1 MKKIFRWGIYL
12 SGMVI
17 LALGITLNT
26 KTGLGVSPIITV
38 AYSVSTILGG
48 SLGNIVFVWYCIL
61 VLIQMILH
69 SIKKQGKERLHAIIL
84 DLCQIPLSVVF
95 TRFMNVFTKRI
106 PQLET
111 DCIGTFAGSMAGRI
125 LFLLLAISLTGIGAA
140 MTLDMRIIPNPGDG
154 IVQAVSD
161 FSGRRVGFVKN
172 CIDVVC
178 VTITCLIG
186 YLGAGRVT
194 GIGIGTLLAVLGTG
208 RVIALFQFLFQRKL
222 EIWCDITKN
231 EKNIKNGLTL

>member
-1 MKKIFRWGIYL
+1 MKNIFRWGIYL
-12 SGMVI
+12 LGMVT

-38 AYSVSTILGG
+38 AYSVATICDVN
-48 SLGNIVFVWYCIL
+48 LGNIVFIWYCIL
-61 VLIQMILH
+61 VLIQIILH
-69 SIKKQGKERLHAIIL
+69 GIKKQGKERFRVIIL
-84 DLCQIPLSVVF
+84 DLCQIPLSIVF
-95 TRFMNVFTKRI
+95 TRFMNVFADRI

-111 DCIGTFAGSMAGRI
+111 DCAGTFAGSMTGRI
-125 LFLLLAISLTGIGAA
+125 IFLLLAISLTGIGAA

-161 FSGRRVGFVKN
+161 FSGKKVGFVKN

-178 VTITCLIG
+178 VLITCLIG

-194 GIGIGTLLAVLGTG
+194 GIGIGTLLAVLCTG
-208 RVIALFQFLFQRKL
+208 RVIALFQFLFQKKL
-222 EIWCDITKN
+222 ESCCAVTK
-231 EKNIKNGLTL
+231 T